1 MITLDAARS
10 RLLAR
15 RTEIA
20 ERARRTAAELR
31 REHEPLSADFGEQ
44 AVQRENDEVLQNLD
58 DAARSELQRIN
69 RALARIE
76 RGEYLRCVACGAP
89 ITASRLE
96 AVPDTDGCIAC
107 A

>member
-31 REHEPLSADFGEQ
+31 REHEPLSADFG
-44 AVQRENDEVLQNLD
+44 
-58 DAARSELQRIN
+58 
-69 RALARIE
+69 
-76 RGEYLRCVACGAP
+76 
-89 ITASRLE
+89 
-96 AVPDTDGCIAC
+96 
-107 A
+107 